1 MSGLKLNLLGDH
13 FAEFL
18 CEMMGFSEING
29 TNVLLFVSQKI
40 KKVAEKTRS
49 AITSKEVE
57 KNH

>member
-49 AITSKEVE
+49 AISSKEVE
-57 KNH
+57 